1 VAPRG
6 AEICRRSCRAA
17 RLAPGLAH
25 AAHAFH
31 SLWTLN
37 AAFRARAPVQNRAG
51 IVGHVPAKIQ
61 LLVPLRAADDLAA
74 QLHRY
79 EAAEGLRCMAAD

>member
-1 VAPRG
+1 MAPRG

-31 SLWTLN
+31 SLWTLI
-37 AAFRARAPVQNRAG
+37 AAFHAHAPVQNRAG
-51 IVGHVPAKIQ
+51 IVGPVKGCGECPQA
-61 LLVPLRAADDLAA
+61 VEGVGSMG
-74 QLHRY
+74 
-79 EAAEGLRCMAAD
+79 EAE

>member
-1 VAPRG
+1 
-6 AEICRRSCRAA
+6 
-17 RLAPGLAH
+17 
-25 AAHAFH
+25 
-31 SLWTLN
+31 
-37 AAFRARAPVQNRAG
+37 VQNRAG

-74 QLHRY
+74 HLHRY

>member
-1 VAPRG
+1 MASRG

-17 RLAPGLAH
+17 CLAPGLAH

-31 SLWTLN
+31 SMRART
-37 AAFRARAPVQNRAG
+37 AAFHAHAPVQNRAG
-51 IVGHVPAKIQ
+51 IVGPVLAKIQ